1 MCELTDP
8 DVSLPGSWIGS
19 VAALPHIHRQ
29 IYLRIQ
35 CITAVVECLV
45 FSLHSFDIFFQ
56 TDRDSSGTWSPI
68 AFIAKVSIVH
78 IDIDLLSAATP
89 FNFYR
94 LASATVLRFY
104 LRHKINVCQHNY
116 CHLIKVVMLR
126 RIRFFVMPNGYLVH
140 FPHDTA
146 PGSPPEL
153 NR

>member
-1 MCELTDP
+1 MHHCSGWMSCFFSTFVRYILSNRP
-8 DVSLPGSWIGS
+8 RQQRNL
-19 VAALPHIHRQ
+19 VAHRF
-29 IYLRIQ
+29 YR
-35 CITAVVECLV
+35 
-45 FSLHSFDIFFQ
+45 
-56 TDRDSSGTWSPI
+56 
-68 AFIAKVSIVH
+68 KVSIVY

-153 NR
+153 NRWAVEWCTHCQGHRQEFSRRGLQASPGLPPIF